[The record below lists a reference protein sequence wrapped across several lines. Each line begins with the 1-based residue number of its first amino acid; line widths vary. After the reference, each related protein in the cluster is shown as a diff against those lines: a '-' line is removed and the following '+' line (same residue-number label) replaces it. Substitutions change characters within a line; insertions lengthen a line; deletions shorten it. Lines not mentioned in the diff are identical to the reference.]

1 MHDLGVP
8 LDGAA
13 LLRSAVKLQTTVSS
27 PVRSSFIPTKA
38 KIDPDVDG
46 MPSTEFI
53 NLDYRFLI
61 DYLYFVVSDDL
72 DGVPMKASPPRKKES
87 KSKWE
92 TEGSS
97 ATEMASSPPAS
108 KWDTLD
114 ASEADEQPSN
124 RKRSKKSKAEED
136 IFADLDGVPMA
147 GSSPDETITTPSRHS
162 SDSKYVTLLF

>member
-27 PVRSSFIPTKA
+27 PVRSTFIPTKA

-46 MPSTEFI
+46 MPSNKLI
-53 NLDYRFLI
+53 KLDHMFFI
-61 DYLYFVVSDDL
+61 DYLYFLVSDDL
-72 DGVPMKASPPRKKES
+72 DGVPMKASPPRKRES

-92 TEGSS
+92 TEGSL
-97 ATEMASSPPAS
+97 ATEMSSTPPAS
-108 KWDTLD
+108 KWDALD
-114 ASEADEQPSN
+114 ASESDEPSS

-136 IFADLDGVPMA
+136 IFTDLDGVPMT
-147 GSSPDETITTPSRHS
+147 GSSPDETTTTPSRHS
-162 SDSKYVTLLF
+162 SNSKYVTLLL